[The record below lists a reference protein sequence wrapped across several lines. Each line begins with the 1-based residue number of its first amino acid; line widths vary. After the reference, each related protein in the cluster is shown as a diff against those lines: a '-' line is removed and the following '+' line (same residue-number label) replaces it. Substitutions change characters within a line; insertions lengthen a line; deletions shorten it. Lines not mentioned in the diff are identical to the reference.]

1 VAQPGRADPLVR
13 AGRPRPATG
22 RRAHSLRAA
31 HPAQVR
37 CNVKRFPF
45 LDWMRGLA
53 VLVMIECHTFNSF
66 ARLDVRNGGP
76 YVLSQFVGG
85 MAAPLFLF
93 MAGMTF
99 GFQMESLERREPNRW
114 RRWLVA
120 LRRAGYIM
128 AIAFAFRISNW
139 IASMPRPEISEI
151 TKVDILNSMGLAMG
165 AFAAAAVFDGKN
177 RVRFALGGALAVA
190 VLAPVI
196 ESLSWS
202 GTPQLIVEYLAPG
215 PNRGRF
221 PFFPCAAYVGF
232 GLAAGAIVKRTAERT
247 AERTAAAHMDRLMQW
262 CALIGFALIF
272 TAQYFSN
279 IPFSIYP
286 APDFWRSSPALVL
299 IRVGISL
306 AMLAGAYL
314 WTEYGAAARWSWM
327 QALGQTSLLVYWVHV
342 MLVYGNIVKH
352 WKRSLSIPET
362 ALAFA
367 VVTALMVALA
377 AARLAWK
384 PRKKPYDYAASPG
397 TLATRTN

>member
-1 VAQPGRADPLVR
+1 
-13 AGRPRPATG
+13 
-22 RRAHSLRAA
+22 
-31 HPAQVR
+31 
-37 CNVKRFPF
+37 VKRLPF

-53 VLVMIECHTFNSF
+53 VLIMFECHTFNSF

-114 RRWLVA
+114 RRWLVS

-128 AIAFAFRISNW
+128 AIAFAFRICNW
-139 IASMPRPEISEI
+139 IASMPRPEIAEI
-151 TKVDILNSMGLAMG
+151 TKVDILNSMALAMG
-165 AFAAAAVFDGKN
+165 AFAAVSLLDGKN

-232 GLAAGAIVKRTAERT
+232 GLAAGAVVKRTAERT
-247 AERTAAAHMDRLMQW
+247 AERTAAGHMDRLMQW
-262 CALIGFALIF
+262 YALIGFALIF
-272 TAQYFSN
+272 TAQYFAN

-299 IRVGISL
+299 IRTGISL
-306 AMLAGAYL
+306 AMLASAYL
-314 WTEYGAAARWSWM
+314 WTEYGATARWSWM

-352 WKRSLSIPET
+352 WKRTLSIPQT

-367 VVTALMVALA
+367 IVTALMVALA

-384 PRKKPYDYAASPG
+384 PRKKQPDYALSPG

>member
-1 VAQPGRADPLVR
+1 
-13 AGRPRPATG
+13 
-22 RRAHSLRAA
+22 
-31 HPAQVR
+31 
-37 CNVKRFPF
+37 
-45 LDWMRGLA
+45 MRGLA
-53 VLVMIECHTFNSF
+53 VIIMIECHTFNSF

-114 RRWLVA
+114 RRWAVS

-139 IASMPRPEISEI
+139 IASMPRPDIAEI
-151 TKVDILNSMGLAMG
+151 TKVDILNSMALAMG
-165 AFAAAAVFDGKN
+165 AFAAASLFEGKN
-177 RVRFALGGALAVA
+177 RVRFALIGALAVA
-190 VLAPVI
+190 ALAPVI

-202 GTPQLIVEYLAPG
+202 GTPQVIVEYLAPG

-221 PFFPCAAYVGF
+221 PFFPCAAYIGF
-232 GLAAGAIVKRTAERT
+232 GLAAGMAVKRTAEQT
-247 AERTAAAHMDRLMQW
+247 APENMDRLMQW
-262 CALIGFALIF
+262 FAMIGFAGIF
-272 TAQYFSN
+272 TAQYFAN

-286 APDFWRSSPALVL
+286 TPDFWRSSPALVL
-299 IRVGISL
+299 IRTGISL
-306 AMLAGAYL
+306 AMLASAYL

-327 QALGQTSLLVYWVHV
+327 QALGQTSLLVYWVHI

-352 WKRSLSIPET
+352 WKRTLSIPET

-367 VVTALMVALA
+367 IVTALMVALA

-384 PRKKPYDYAASPG
+384 DRRKKPNYASAPR
-397 TLATRTN
+397 TLATRTH

>member
-1 VAQPGRADPLVR
+1 
-13 AGRPRPATG
+13 
-22 RRAHSLRAA
+22 
-31 HPAQVR
+31 
-37 CNVKRFPF
+37 
-45 LDWMRGLA
+45 MRGLA

-99 GFQMESLERREPNRW
+99 GFQMESLERRDPNRW

-128 AIAFAFRISNW
+128 AIT
-139 IASMPRPEISEI
+139 EI
-151 TKVDILNSMGLAMG
+151 TKVDILNSMALAMG
-165 AFAAAAVFDGKN
+165 AFAVAAAFDGKN

-190 VLAPVI
+190 AIAPVI

-202 GTPQLIVEYLAPG
+202 GTPQLILEYLAPG

-232 GLAAGAIVKRTAERT
+232 GLAAGAIVRRTAERT
-247 AERTAAAHMDRLMQW
+247 SERGAAEPMDRLMQW
-262 CALIGFALIF
+262 CALIGFAAIF
-272 TAQYFSN
+272 TAQYFAN

-286 APDFWRSSPALVL
+286 TPDFWRSSPALVF
-299 IRVGISL
+299 IRTGISL
-306 AMLAGAYL
+306 AMLASAYL

-352 WKRSLSIPET
+352 WKRALSIPQT
-362 ALAFA
+362 ALAFT

-384 PRKKPYDYAASPG
+384 HRKKHLAYAPAPG
-397 TLATRTN
+397 TLVTRTN

>member
-1 VAQPGRADPLVR
+1 
-13 AGRPRPATG
+13 
-22 RRAHSLRAA
+22 
-31 HPAQVR
+31 
-37 CNVKRFPF
+37 VKRFPF

-66 ARLDVRNGGP
+66 ARMDVRNGGP

-165 AFAAAAVFDGKN
+165 AFAAAALFDGKN

-196 ESLSWS
+196 QSLSWN

-232 GLAAGAIVKRTAERT
+232 GLAAGAVVRRTAERS
-247 AERTAAAHMDRLMQW
+247 AAGHMDRLMQW

-272 TAQYFSN
+272 TAQYFAN

-352 WKRSLSIPET
+352 WKRAMSIPET

-384 PRKKPYDYAASPG
+384 PRKKQPDYALSPG

>member
-1 VAQPGRADPLVR
+1 
-13 AGRPRPATG
+13 
-22 RRAHSLRAA
+22 
-31 HPAQVR
+31 
-37 CNVKRFPF
+37 VKRLPF

-53 VLVMIECHTFNSF
+53 VLVMFECHTFNSF
-66 ARLDVRNGGP
+66 ARMDVRNGGP

-99 GFQMESLERREPNRW
+99 GFQMESLERREPVRW

-128 AIAFAFRISNW
+128 AIAFAFRICNW
-139 IASMPRPEISEI
+139 IASMPRPEIAEI

-165 AFAAAAVFDGKN
+165 AFAAAALFDGKN
-177 RVRFALGGALAVA
+177 RVRFALAGALAVA

-202 GTPQLIVEYLAPG
+202 GTPQLVVEYLAPG

-232 GLAAGAIVKRTAERT
+232 GLAAGAVVKRTAERA
-247 AERTAAAHMDRLMQW
+247 AERTPTEHMDRLMQW
-262 CALIGFALIF
+262 YALIGFALIF
-272 TAQYFSN
+272 TAQYFAN

-286 APDFWRSSPALVL
+286 APDFWRSSPSLVL
-299 IRVGISL
+299 IRTGISL
-306 AMLAGAYL
+306 AMLASAYL
-314 WTEYGAAARWSWM
+314 WTEYGASARWSWM

-352 WKRSLSIPET
+352 WKRGLSIPQT
-362 ALAFA
+362 TLAFA

-377 AARLAWK
+377 AVRLAWK
-384 PRKKPYDYAASPG
+384 DRTRRKQHLTYAPAPG